1 LADSLPDRRGMLKIR
16 DLVERTGVSKETV
29 HFYIREGLLPK
40 PRKRGKNIADYT
52 ETHVE
57 RIRMIKELQDN
68 YFLPLSLIKNI
79 LKFRK
84 KSPEGGSLLR
94 LRSDYFRPV
103 DRLLP
108 GEIVGEEEFRK
119 ATGIGKKWL
128 EKMEEWEIITPGV
141 REGVKVY
148 SQDDIM
154 IGRLIVEMD
163 EIGLGPKDGFDP
175 EALRHYRQ
183 MFREIVVVSHKYFA
197 QASLGKLNPEE
208 YSRKIVQGREIM
220 STFFYHL
227 YRKLSREEY
236 KRILA
241 MIESQAQDPERLP
254 IAPPALKK
262 RPGKEALRQI
272 PNLETLPPSVGHKGW
287 YEIPHGKKPLRM
299 GIELEEIDGC
309 GAEALEENLQ
319 SKRGRRR
326 K

>member
-1 LADSLPDRRGMLKIR
+1 LKIR
-16 DLVERTGVSKETV
+16 DLVKRTRVSKETV
-29 HFYIREGLLPK
+29 HYYIREGLLPK
-40 PRKRGKNIADYT
+40 PRKRGRNIADYG
-52 ETHVE
+52 ESYVE

-84 KSPEGGSLLR
+84 KSPEEETLLR
-94 LRSDYFRPV
+94 LSSDYFRPV

-128 EKMEEWEIITPGV
+128 DKMEEWEIITPGLRV
-141 REGVKVY
+141 GQKAY

-154 IGRLIVEMD
+154 ISRLIVEMD

-175 EALRHYRQ
+175 EALRHYRE
-183 MFREIVVVSHKYFA
+183 MFRDIVVVAHKYYA
-197 QASLGKLNPEE
+197 QASLAKLTLEE
-208 YSRKIVQGREIM
+208 YSRKMVRAREIM

-241 MIESQAQDPERLP
+241 TIESPTQGPEGEPITPQALDQ
-254 IAPPALKK
+254 
-262 RPGKEALRQI
+262 RPGRVA
-272 PNLETLPPSVGHKGW
+272 W
-287 YEIPHGKKPLRM
+287 
-299 GIELEEIDGC
+299 
-309 GAEALEENLQ
+309 
-319 SKRGRRR
+319 
-326 K
+326 

>member
-1 LADSLPDRRGMLKIR
+1 LKIR
-16 DLVERTGVSKETV
+16 DLVERTRVSKETV

-40 PRKRGKNIADYT
+40 PRKRGRNIADYA
-52 ETHVE
+52 ESHVE

-84 KSPEGGSLLR
+84 KSPEGESLLR

-108 GEIVGEEEFRK
+108 GEIMGEEEFRK

-128 EKMEEWEIITPGV
+128 DKMEEWEIITPGV
-141 REGVKVY
+141 RGGEKVY

-183 MFREIVVVSHKYFA
+183 MFREIVAVSHKYFT
-197 QASLGKLNPEE
+197 QASLGKLTPEE

-241 MIESQAQDPERLP
+241 MIESQGRGPEGEQ
-254 IAPPALKK
+254 IAPQALDK
-262 RPGKEALRQI
+262 RPGREAWPEI
-272 PNLETLPPSVGHKGW
+272 HNLETSCPSVVPKGC
-287 YEIPHGKKPLRM
+287 YEIPHGKK
-299 GIELEEIDGC
+299 
-309 GAEALEENLQ
+309 
-319 SKRGRRR
+319 
-326 K
+326 